1 MSEMKRYSVGIDLGT
16 SNTVLA
22 YAQAG
27 SDEIRVFE
35 IEQLVSPGEVAARA
49 LLPSVRYHAAQGE
62 LSAGDLQLPWS
73 EGQWAS
79 SAVADK
85 GAGQAAGPGANAGT
99 GQTPSQRAD
108 QDTRQAVG
116 QRAVQNARQVDGQR
130 ADQNATRTTSPS
142 ATENAVHTASQR
154 ANNAAVPFGDGSDA
168 QAVVIGR
175 LARLLGAQIPGRLVT
190 SAKSWLSHA
199 SVDRVAPILPWGAA
213 DEVHKVSP
221 VEASASYLAHVRAAW
236 NQRFPDAPLEHQDVV
251 LTVPASFDE
260 GARALTVEAARMAGL
275 PALRLLEEPQAA
287 FYDWLF
293 HHRERL
299 RAELAHTRLVL
310 ICDVGGGTTDLTL
323 IEVSMADGEPQLTR
337 IGVGNHL
344 MLGGDNMDLALA
356 HLVEARLA
364 GGGERTRLSAA
375 SLSQLVERCR
385 GAKELLLGAQAPES
399 ASITLLGAGSRLV
412 GGARTAQIT
421 RDEVE
426 RVIVDGFFPAV
437 ASHERPGRP
446 RGAIVEFGLPYA
458 TDAAVTRHIAAF
470 LSRFEAQSRKA
481 LGRDGRDGR
490 DAGAAN
496 GGDART
502 AKDAGAEAASD
513 PTPRVDAA
521 SDASAQPS
529 PLPVPDTLLLNGG
542 VFRAHALT
550 QRLANTLRTW
560 RGEPLNVLHND
571 NPDVAV
577 ARGAVAYSLAR
588 AGGAPKI
595 GGGSPRSYFLVLDE
609 TAGGKQESQ
618 PAQRGICLLPR
629 GTEEGHEILI
639 ADRTFALRLGH
650 PVRFHLVS
658 SSADTVY
665 APGELADLTSGDFVR
680 LPPIATIVQPRG
692 ASSARETA
700 VRIATSLTELGTLEV
715 HCIDRDNPAERWLL
729 EFQLRREDAQV
740 NLADDSTQA
749 RHPRLNEAIEQIDRC
764 FGSRSQNV
772 DKKEVKRL
780 RAQLE
785 QLLGSRESWDSALL
799 RELFGA
805 LWERARRRRRSADHE
820 RLWLNLAG
828 YCVRPGFGYPLDEWR
843 VEQLWSLFDDGI
855 QYVQES
861 QVWSEWWT
869 LWRRAAGGLDES
881 AQLRVLDAMHYLQT
895 AAQSRHKLPFDVSKT
910 GIADMVR
917 LSASLERIPVARKIE
932 LGESVLARLQKPSE
946 NHQSWWAVGRIGA
959 RRPFYGSAHSVVPPE
974 VASQWLD
981 AILALDWKKV
991 DPAAFA
997 AVQIAR
1003 MTGDRSRDVPEE
1015 MRNAVLRRL
1024 EAASAPRV
1032 WVTMVSETVELDNA
1046 DEGRVFGESLPAGLK
1061 LISD

>member
-1 MSEMKRYSVGIDLGT
+1 MNEMKRYSVGIDLGT

-22 YAQAG
+22 YAEAG
-27 SDEIRVFE
+27 AQDEAPPPIRVFE
-35 IEQLVSPGEVAARA
+35 IEQLVSPGEVAARP
-49 LLPSVRYHAAQGE
+49 LLPSVRYQAAEGE
-62 LSAGDLQLPWS
+62 LSVGDLQLPWS
-73 EGQWAS
+73 R
-79 SAVADK
+79 ADH
-85 GAGQAAGPGANAGT
+85 AAGG
-99 GQTPSQRAD
+99 D
-108 QDTRQAVG
+108 
-116 QRAVQNARQVDGQR
+116 
-130 ADQNATRTTSPS
+130 
-142 ATENAVHTASQR
+142 
-154 ANNAAVPFGDGSDA
+154 AAPP
-168 QAVVIGR
+168 VVIGR
-175 LARLLGAQIPGRLVT
+175 LARVLGAQVPGRLVA

-213 DEVHKVSP
+213 DDVRKVSP
-221 VEASASYLAHVRAAW
+221 VEASASYLAHVRDAW
-236 NQRFPDAPLEHQDVV
+236 NQRFPDAPLEQQDVV

-260 GARALTVEAARMAGL
+260 GARALTVEAARLAGL
-275 PALRLLEEPQAA
+275 PTLRLLEEPQAA

-299 RAELAHTRLVL
+299 ASELAQTRLVL

-323 IEVSMADGEPQLTR
+323 IEVSMKDGEPQLTR

-356 HLVEARLA
+356 HLVEARLP
-364 GGGERTRLSAA
+364 GGEGTQGTPHTRLSAA

-385 GAKELLLGAQAPES
+385 GAKEQLLGPQAPDS
-399 ASITLLGAGSRLV
+399 ASITLLGAGSKLI
-412 GGARTAQIT
+412 GGARTAQVT

-437 ASHERPGRP
+437 ASHERPGRA

-470 LSRFEAQSRKA
+470 LSRFAAQSRKA
-481 LGRDGRDGR
+481 LGSTTGDESMDTRADGASGTSGSGSASN
-490 DAGAAN
+490 AGNAF
-496 GGDART
+496 
-502 AKDAGAEAASD
+502 AASSTTRED
-513 PTPRVDAA
+513 MASTGGGYDA
-521 SDASAQPS
+521 

-542 VFRAHALT
+542 VFRAEALT
-550 QRLANTLRTW
+550 RRLADTLGTW
-560 RGEPLNVLHND
+560 RGAPLNVLHND

-588 AGGAPKI
+588 AGNAPKI
-595 GGGSPRSYFLVLDE
+595 GGGSPRSYFLVLEDSADGKSDE
-609 TAGGKQESQ
+609 E
-618 PAQRGICLLPR
+618 PAPRGICLLPR

-639 ADRTFALRLGH
+639 ADRTFALRLGA

-665 APGELADLTSGDFVR
+665 QAGQLIDLANGDFVR
-680 LPPIATIVQPRG
+680 LPPIATVVQARDG
-692 ASSARETA
+692 RKARNASETM
-700 VRIATSLTELGTLEV
+700 VRIATSLTEVGTLDV
-715 HCIDRDNPAERWLL
+715 HCIELDDPTQRWLL
-729 EFQLRREDAQV
+729 EFQLRGENAQV
-740 NLADDSTQA
+740 NLPADAAPA
-749 RHPRLNEAIEQIDRC
+749 RHPALDSALEQIDRC
-764 FGSRSQNV
+764 FGTRAQKV
-772 DKKEVKRL
+772 DPKEVKRL

-785 QLLGSRESWDSALL
+785 QLLGPRESWNSALL

-855 QYVQES
+855 QYVNDG

-881 AQLRVLDAMHYLQT
+881 AQLRVLDAMAYLQT
-895 AAQSRHKLPFDVSKT
+895 AAQSRHKLPFDVAKT

-917 LSASLERIPVARKIE
+917 LSASLERIPVERKIE
-932 LGESVLARLQKPSE
+932 LGESVLTRLKKPAE

-974 VASQWLD
+974 VAGQWLTT
-981 AILALDWKKV
+981 ILTLDWKKV

-1003 MTGDRSRDVPEE
+1003 MTGDRSRDLPDDLRQTV
-1015 MRNAVLRRL
+1015 VRRL
-1024 EAASAPRV
+1024 EAANAPRA
-1032 WVTMVSETVELDNA
+1032 WITMVSESVEIDNA

-1061 LISD
+1061 LIVG

>member
-1 MSEMKRYSVGIDLGT
+1 MTDMKRYCVGIDLGT

-22 YAQAG
+22 YAEAG
-27 SDEIRVFE
+27 AREIRVFG
-35 IEQLVSPGEVAARA
+35 IDQLVSPGEVAERP
-49 LLPSVRYHAAQGE
+49 LLPSVRYHPAPGELDPADLLLPWSAAQGAAAAPAH
-62 LSAGDLQLPWS
+62 AGR
-73 EGQWAS
+73 AS
-79 SAVADK
+79 GS
-85 GAGQAAGPGANAGT
+85 GPGAGMSGAPAQG
-99 GQTPSQRAD
+99 
-108 QDTRQAVG
+108 
-116 QRAVQNARQVDGQR
+116 
-130 ADQNATRTTSPS
+130 
-142 ATENAVHTASQR
+142 
-154 ANNAAVPFGDGSDA
+154 AAEAAPA
-168 QAVVIGR
+168 VIGR
-175 LARLLGAQIPGRLVT
+175 LARVLGAQVPGRLVT

-213 DEVHKVSP
+213 DDVHKVSP

-236 NQRFPDAPLEHQDVV
+236 NQRFAEAPLEHQDVV

-299 RAELAHTRLVL
+299 AEELAHTRLVL

-364 GGGERTRLSAA
+364 GGGERARLSAA

-385 GAKELLLGAQAPES
+385 AAKEQLLGADAPES
-399 ASITLLGAGSRLV
+399 AAITLLGAGSKLV
-412 GGARTAQIT
+412 GGARSARIT
-421 RDEVE
+421 REEVE
-426 RVIVDGFFPAV
+426 RVIVDGFFPV
-437 ASHERPGRP
+437 VGSHERPGRP
-446 RGAIVEFGLPYA
+446 RGALVEFGLPYA

-470 LSRFEAQSRKA
+470 LSRFDAQSRKA
-481 LGRDGRDGR
+481 LGADVGDGSASGTGHGHA
-490 DAGAAN
+490 AGAA
-496 GGDART
+496 ASST
-502 AKDAGAEAASD
+502 SSSAAGSLG
-513 PTPRVDAA
+513 AA
-521 SDASAQPS
+521 SDAPP

-542 VFRAHALT
+542 VFRAQPLQ
-550 QRLANTLRTW
+550 QRLAETLGAW

-588 AGGAPKI
+588 AGGAPRI

-609 TAGGKQESQ
+609 PARGSQEPHEPHRQHHSHEPHQ
-618 PAQRGICLLPR
+618 PQEQHEQHKADNGPPAQRGICLLPR

-639 ADRTFALRLGH
+639 AERTFALRLGH

-665 APGELADLTSGDFVR
+665 APGELADLSSGDFVR
-680 LPPIATIVQPRG
+680 LPPIATIVAPRG
-692 ASSARETA
+692 AGNARERA
-700 VRIATSLTELGTLEV
+700 VRIATSLTEVGTLEV

-729 EFQLRREDAQV
+729 EVQLRREHAHV
-740 NLADDSTQA
+740 TVADDAASA
-749 RHPRLNEAIEQIDRC
+749 RHARLDEAIEHIDRS
-764 FGSRSQNV
+764 FGARSQNV
-772 DKKEVKRL
+772 DKKEIRRL
-780 RAQLE
+780 RSQLE
-785 QLLGSRESWDSALL
+785 HLLGPRETWNSALL

-805 LWERARRRRRSADHE
+805 LWERAKRRRRSADHE

-869 LWRRAAGGLDES
+869 LWRRAAGGLDET
-881 AQLRVLDAMHYLQT
+881 AQLRVLDAMTYLQA

-917 LSASLERIPVARKIE
+917 LSASLERIPVERKVE
-932 LGESVLARLQKPSE
+932 LGESVLARLQKPAE
-946 NHQSWWAVGRIGA
+946 NHQTWWAVGRIGA
-959 RRPFYGSAHSVVPPE
+959 RQPFYGSAHNVVPPE
-974 VASQWLD
+974 VASRWLD

-1003 MTGDRSRDVPEE
+1003 MTGDRSRDLPDETRE
-1015 MRNAVLRRL
+1015 AVIRRL
-1024 EAASAPRV
+1024 EATNAPRA
-1032 WVTMVSETVELDNA
+1032 WIAMVGEIIELDNA

-1061 LISD
+1061 LISE

>member
-1 MSEMKRYSVGIDLGT
+1 MNVMKRYSVGIDLGT

-22 YAQAG
+22 YAEAG
-27 SDEIRVFE
+27 SQSIQVFE
-35 IEQLVSPGEVAARA
+35 IEQLVSPGEVAARP

-62 LSAGDLQLPWS
+62 LNPGDLQLPWS
-73 EGQWAS
+73 I
-79 SAVADK
+79 
-85 GAGQAAGPGANAGT
+85 AN
-99 GQTPSQRAD
+99 QT
-108 QDTRQAVG
+108 
-116 QRAVQNARQVDGQR
+116 
-130 ADQNATRTTSPS
+130 
-142 ATENAVHTASQR
+142 
-154 ANNAAVPFGDGSDA
+154 DA
-168 QAVVIGR
+168 QPVVIGR
-175 LARLLGAQIPGRLVT
+175 LARVLGAQVPGRLVS

-199 SVDRVAPILPWGAA
+199 SVDRTAPILPWGAA
-213 DEVHKVSP
+213 DDVRKVSP

-236 NQRFPDAPLEHQDVV
+236 NQRFPDAPLERQDVV

-299 RAELAHTRLVL
+299 ASELADTRLVL

-323 IEVSMADGEPQLTR
+323 IEVSLRDGEPQLTR

-356 HLVEARLA
+356 HLVEARLPGSSHQA
-364 GGGERTRLSAA
+364 GERTRLSAA

-385 GAKELLLGAQAPES
+385 NAKEQLLGPQAPDS
-399 ASITLLGAGSRLV
+399 TSITLLGAGSKLI
-412 GGARTAQIT
+412 GGARTVQVT
-421 RDEVE
+421 REEVE
-426 RVIVDGFFPAV
+426 QIIVDGFFPA
-437 ASHERPGRP
+437 AMSNERPGRP

-470 LSRFEAQSRKA
+470 LSRFAAQSRKA
-481 LGRDGRDGR
+481 LGVESSGSPDE
-490 DAGAAN
+490 DA
-496 GGDART
+496 
-502 AKDAGAEAASD
+502 
-513 PTPRVDAA
+513 
-521 SDASAQPS
+521 
-529 PLPVPDTLLLNGG
+529 LPVPDTLLLNGG
-542 VFRAHALT
+542 VFRAEALT
-550 QRLANTLRTW
+550 QRLASTLGTW

-588 AGGAPKI
+588 AGNAPKI

-609 TAGGKQESQ
+609 AGDGKHDAE
-618 PAQRGICLLPR
+618 PVQRGICLLPR

-665 APGELADLTSGDFVR
+665 RPGELIDLAGGDFVR

-700 VRIATSLTELGTLEV
+700 VQIATSLTEVGTLEV
-715 HCIDRDNPAERWLL
+715 HCIELDNPTQRWLL

-740 NLADDSTQA
+740 NLAGDAAPA
-749 RHPRLNEAIEQIDRC
+749 RHPALDQAVEHIDRS
-764 FGSRSQNV
+764 FGSRAQKV
-772 DKKEVKRL
+772 DPKEVKRL
-780 RAQLE
+780 RSQLE
-785 QLLGSRESWDSALL
+785 QLLGPRETWNSALL

-855 QYVQES
+855 QYVNEG

-869 LWRRAAGGLDES
+869 LWRRAAGGLVES
-881 AQLRVLDAMHYLQT
+881 AQLRVLDAMAYLQG
-895 AAQSRHKLPFDVSKT
+895 AAQSRHKLPFDVAKT
-910 GIADMVR
+910 GFTDMVR
-917 LSASLERIPVARKIE
+917 LSASLERIPVERKIE
-932 LGESVLARLQKPSE
+932 LGESVLTRLKKPAE

-959 RRPFYGSAHSVVPPE
+959 RRPFYGSAHSVVPPDI
-974 VASQWLD
+974 AGAWLN

-1003 MTGDRSRDVPEE
+1003 MTGDRSRDLPEDL
-1015 MRNAVLRRL
+1015 RLAVVRRL
-1024 EAASAPRV
+1024 EASNAPRA
-1032 WVTMVSETVELDNA
+1032 WITMVSESVELDNA

-1061 LISD
+1061 LIAS

>member
-1 MSEMKRYSVGIDLGT
+1 MKRYSVGIDLGT

-22 YAQAG
+22 YAEAG
-27 SDEIRVFE
+27 SPGGSPLISVFE
-35 IEQLVSPGEVAARA
+35 IEQLVSPGEVAARP
-49 LLPSVRYHAAQGE
+49 LLPSVRYQAVQGE
-62 LSAGDLQLPWS
+62 LNPGDLQLPWS
-73 EGQWAS
+73 G
-79 SAVADK
+79 
-85 GAGQAAGPGANAGT
+85 
-99 GQTPSQRAD
+99 AD
-108 QDTRQAVG
+108 QSGARKDTQ
-116 QRAVQNARQVDGQR
+116 Q
-130 ADQNATRTTSPS
+130 
-142 ATENAVHTASQR
+142 
-154 ANNAAVPFGDGSDA
+154 DA
-168 QAVVIGR
+168 QPVVIGR
-175 LARLLGAQIPGRLVT
+175 LARVLGAQVPGRLVS

-199 SVDRVAPILPWGAA
+199 SVDRTAPILPWGAA
-213 DEVHKVSP
+213 DDVRKVSP

-236 NQRFPDAPLEHQDVV
+236 NQRFPDAPLELQDVV

-293 HHRERL
+293 HHREQL
-299 RAELAHTRLVL
+299 ASELADTRLVL

-323 IEVSMADGEPQLTR
+323 IEVGLRDGEPQLTR

-356 HLVEARLA
+356 HLVEARLP
-364 GGGERTRLSAA
+364 GGSNQPGERARLSAA

-385 GAKELLLGAQAPES
+385 NAKEQLLGAQAPDS
-399 ASITLLGAGSRLV
+399 TSITLLGAGSKLI
-412 GGARTAQIT
+412 GGARTAQVT

-426 RVIVDGFFPAV
+426 RIIVDGFFPAV

-470 LSRFEAQSRKA
+470 LSRFAAQSRKA
-481 LGRDGRDGR
+481 LGIIDSSGSPD
-490 DAGAAN
+490 
-496 GGDART
+496 
-502 AKDAGAEAASD
+502 EAA
-513 PTPRVDAA
+513 
-521 SDASAQPS
+521 
-529 PLPVPDTLLLNGG
+529 LPVPDTLLLNGG
-542 VFRAHALT
+542 VFRAEALT
-550 QRLANTLRTW
+550 QRLASTLGTW
-560 RGEPLNVLHND
+560 RGAALNVLHND

-588 AGGAPKI
+588 SGNAPKI

-609 TAGGKQESQ
+609 TGDGKTNGE
-618 PAQRGICLLPR
+618 PVQRGICLLPR

-665 APGELADLTSGDFVR
+665 RPGELIDLADGDFVR
-680 LPPIATIVQPRG
+680 LPPLATIVQPRG
-692 ASSARETA
+692 AKSARETA
-700 VRIATSLTELGTLEV
+700 VRIATSLTEVGTLDV
-715 HCIDRDNPAERWLL
+715 HCIELDNPAQRWLL
-729 EFQLRREDAQV
+729 EFQLRREDAQA
-740 NLADDSTQA
+740 NLADDAAPA
-749 RHPRLNEAIEQIDRC
+749 RHPALDQAIDHIDRC
-764 FGSRSQNV
+764 FGSRAQKV
-772 DKKEVKRL
+772 DPKEVKRL
-780 RAQLE
+780 RSQLE
-785 QLLGSRESWDSALL
+785 QLLGPRESWNSALL

-855 QYVQES
+855 QYVNES

-881 AQLRVLDAMHYLQT
+881 AQLRVLDAMAYLQG
-895 AAQSRHKLPFDVSKT
+895 AALARHKLPFDVAKT
-910 GIADMVR
+910 GFTDMVR
-917 LSASLERIPVARKIE
+917 LSASLERIPVERKIE
-932 LGESVLARLQKPSE
+932 LGESVLTRLKKPAE

-959 RRPFYGSAHSVVPPE
+959 RRPFYGSAHSVVPPQTAG
-974 VASQWLD
+974 VWLN

-1003 MTGDRSRDVPEE
+1003 LTGDRSRDLPEDL
-1015 MRNAVLRRL
+1015 RLAVVRRL
-1024 EAASAPRV
+1024 EAANAPRA
-1032 WVTMVSETVELDNA
+1032 WITMVSESVELDNA

-1061 LISD
+1061 LIGSGGSRD

>member
-22 YAQAG
+22 YAQVG
-27 SDEIRVFE
+27 SQSIHVFE
-35 IEQLVSPGEVAARA
+35 IEQLVSPGEVAARP
-49 LLPSVRYHAAQGE
+49 LLPSVRYHAAEGE
-62 LSAGDLQLPWS
+62 LAAGDVQLPWS
-73 EGQWAS
+73 SVERSADAS
-79 SAVADK
+79 
-85 GAGQAAGPGANAGT
+85 
-99 GQTPSQRAD
+99 TP
-108 QDTRQAVG
+108 
-116 QRAVQNARQVDGQR
+116 
-130 ADQNATRTTSPS
+130 P
-142 ATENAVHTASQR
+142 
-154 ANNAAVPFGDGSDA
+154 
-168 QAVVIGR
+168 VVIGR
-175 LARLLGAQIPGRLVT
+175 LARVLGAQVPGRLVA

-213 DEVHKVSP
+213 DDVRKVSP
-221 VEASASYLAHVRAAW
+221 VEASASYLAHVRSAW
-236 NQRFPDAPLEHQDVV
+236 NQRYPDAPLEQQDVV

-260 GARALTVEAARMAGL
+260 GARALTVAAARMAGL
-275 PALRLLEEPQAA
+275 PKLKLLEEPQAA

-299 RAELAHTRLVL
+299 ADELAASRLVL

-323 IEVSMADGEPQLTR
+323 IAVDVRDGEPQLTR

-356 HLVEARLA
+356 HLMEARLP
-364 GGGERTRLSAA
+364 GGGERARLSAA

-385 GAKELLLGAQAPES
+385 AAKEQLLGPQAPDS
-399 ASITLLGAGSRLV
+399 ASITLLGAGSKLI
-412 GGARTAQIT
+412 GGARSAQVT

-426 RVIVDGFFPAV
+426 RIIVDGFFPAV

-470 LSRFEAQSRKA
+470 LSRFAAQSRQA
-481 LGRDGRDGR
+481 LG
-490 DAGAAN
+490 AGNAA
-496 GGDART
+496 
-502 AKDAGAEAASD
+502 E
-513 PTPRVDAA
+513 TPATDTLA
-521 SDASAQPS
+521 
-529 PLPVPDTLLLNGG
+529 PLPIPDTLLLNGG
-542 VFRAHALT
+542 VFRAEALT
-550 QRLANTLRTW
+550 RRLADTLGAW
-560 RGEPLNVLHND
+560 RGEALNVLHND

-588 AGGAPKI
+588 AGAAPKI
-595 GGGSPRSYFLVLDE
+595 GGGSPRSYFLVLEESGERASERTDANTE
-609 TAGGKQESQ
+609 TNTAE

-629 GTEEGHEILI
+629 GTEEGQEILI

-658 SSADTVY
+658 SSADAVY
-665 APGELADLTSGDFVR
+665 RAGELIDLADGDFVR
-680 LPPIATIVQPRG
+680 LPPIATVVQPRG
-692 ASSARETA
+692 ASTPRETV
-700 VRIATSLTELGTLEV
+700 VRIATSLTEVGTLDV
-715 HCIDRDNPAERWLL
+715 HCIELDDPAQRWLL
-729 EFQLRREDAQV
+729 EFQLRGDTAQV
-740 NLADDSTQA
+740 NLAADPAQA
-749 RHPRLNEAIEQIDRC
+749 RHPRLDDAIEQIDRS
-764 FGSRSQNV
+764 FGTRAQKI
-772 DKKEVKRL
+772 DPKEVKRL

-785 QLLGSRESWDSALL
+785 QLLGPRDGWNSALL

-828 YCVRPGFGYPLDEWR
+828 YCVRPGFGYPLDAWR
-843 VEQLWSLFDDGI
+843 VEQLWTLFDDGI
-855 QYVQES
+855 QYINES

-881 AQLRVLDAMHYLQT
+881 AQLRVLDAMAYLQN
-895 AAQSRHKLPFDVSKT
+895 AAQSRHKLPFDVAKT

-917 LSASLERIPVARKIE
+917 LSASLERIPVERKIE
-932 LGESVLARLQKPSE
+932 LGESVLARLQKAAE

-974 VASQWLD
+974 IAAQWLN

-997 AVQIAR
+997 ATQIAR
-1003 MTGDRSRDVPEE
+1003 MTGDRSRDLADDLRHV
-1015 MRNAVLRRL
+1015 VVRRL
-1024 EAASAPRV
+1024 EAANAPRA
-1032 WVTMVSETVELDNA
+1032 WITMVSESVELDNA
-1046 DEGRVFGESLPAGLK
+1046 DEGRVFGESLPVGLK
-1061 LISD
+1061 LIGAIDSSL